1 MLTIVD
7 RDVLVALAAGR
18 AGTPH
23 PAWMARMEA
32 EGWIL
37 GRTGS
42 GLTLNPL
49 VSRWMTPEGTLR
61 DDARF
66 WSPVRVT
73 LDTWAEDS
81 DAPWV
86 LGYINGERWNGSV
99 VPYLPEA
106 SLAALLQ
113 GVGLDY
119 TTDPATGD
127 WVVEIPGSDLEDR
140 FTVSAVAVDPTA
152 PPVPLYH
159 CPGWLWSDTEY
170 PACIA

>member
-7 RDVLVALAAGR
+7 REALVALAAGR
-18 AGTPH
+18 ATLPH
-23 PAWMARMEA
+23 PAWVARMA
-32 EGWIL
+32 AAGWIR
-37 GRTGS
+37 RTGR
-42 GLTLNPL
+42 GLSVDPAVLK
-49 VSRWMTPEGTLR
+49 WMTPEGTLR
-61 DDARF
+61 EDARF

-73 LDTWAEDS
+73 LDTWAEDP

-113 GVGLDY
+113 GVGLPHTVD
-119 TTDPATGD
+119 ATGA
-127 WVVEIPGSDLEDR
+127 WVVAIPGSDLSDR
-140 FTVSAVAVDPTA
+140 FTVSTVAVDPTA

-159 CPGWLWSDTEY
+159 CPGWLWSDVEV
-170 PACIA
+170 PACMA